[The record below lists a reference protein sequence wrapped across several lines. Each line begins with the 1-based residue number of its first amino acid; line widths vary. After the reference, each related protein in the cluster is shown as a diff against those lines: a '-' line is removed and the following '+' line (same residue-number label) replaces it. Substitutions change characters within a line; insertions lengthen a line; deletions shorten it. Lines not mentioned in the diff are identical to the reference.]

1 MDHVRISDI
10 AKFLGREY
18 FGNDGEIT
26 DVCPV
31 NDIKSQ
37 AMTFVRKYSTV
48 FLNDVNGHGSI
59 LVIASPTY
67 GNGQIK
73 PAHILSDNPKLDFAR
88 AFARFFPPDDVHGA
102 IGKFTGTIIEEGAVV
117 HNAVIGKNCYIKSGA
132 VIGQK
137 GFSFATDENGVPFP
151 MPHRG
156 KVIIG
161 DNVEI
166 GACTT
171 VVRGVMSDTI
181 IGDNV
186 KIDDHVH
193 MAHNVTIG
201 ENTMITACTEISG
214 SVKIGKNVWIGPNC
228 SILNQVEIGDGAYL
242 CIASV
247 VGKRVKPNTKVYG
260 FPAREV

>member
-1 MDHVRISDI
+1 
-10 AKFLGREY
+10 
-18 FGNDGEIT
+18 
-26 DVCPV
+26 
-31 NDIKSQ
+31 
-37 AMTFVRKYSTV
+37 
-48 FLNDVNGHGSI
+48 
-59 LVIASPTY
+59 
-67 GNGQIK
+67 
-73 PAHILSDNPKLDFAR
+73 LDFAR
-88 AFARFFPPDDVHGA
+88 AFARFFPPAEELNKGSFARYYEIPSKNIGEGTVIEAGA
-102 IGKFTGTIIEEGAVV
+102 IVD
-117 HNAVIGKNCYIKSGA
+117 NAVIGKNCYIKSGA

-193 MAHNVTIG
+193 VAHNVTIG